1 MYVCQVAAA
10 VACLQETSKAVYA
23 ANHNHAARE
32 ERKYEIPP
40 MWVTVKKYSFAGV
53 LGWKQS

>member
-40 MWVTVKKYSFAGV
+40 M
-53 LGWKQS
+53 